1 MNNTGLRDYCN
12 ELYDNSIKLMEN
24 NESISAVRD
33 SLISVS
39 QALIDYSKV
48 DFINK
53 ANIESKAL
61 LLINL
66 AKEIREKKSYDD
78 AYKKLTGKAL
88 IQKVSEIIKEEPIF
102 EKEDEKTNKTS
113 NEIKQNTKEDIS
125 FNEISNSKICK
136 KHPKDVIIKKEIN
149 DINSYKFN
157 WDTNPNVTFDDV
169 TGLDEVKDE
178 VRKKV
183 LTPLLHPELYEGYDK
198 RNGGGLLLYGPPG
211 TGKTMI
217 AAAIA
222 KEIGANFCSLGPSDI
237 LRTGLGN
244 SEKAV
249 AKLFEEARKFKCAV
263 IFFDEIE
270 SLCPVTTHAQHA
282 RQIRS
287 ELLRQIQGLDSY
299 SKDTKNILYLI
310 AATNKPWDID
320 PAFVRPGRFGTRVYV
335 GLPDLDAR
343 RYMINK
349 KLTKISEKGTVSIS
363 NDIDYDEILEL
374 TKGFNGADMAYLLDE
389 VQQISIDR
397 ASETKEKYICQ
408 NDFDVALEK
417 VTSSV
422 QPNDIKK
429 IAEWRDN
436 NGW

>member
-1 MNNTGLRDYCN
+1 MNKTDLRNRCN

-24 NESISAVRD
+24 NESISVVRD

-48 DFINK
+48 DLINK
-53 ANIESKAL
+53 NQIESKAL
-61 LLINL
+61 MLINL
-66 AKEIREKKSYDD
+66 AKDIREKKSYDA
-78 AYKKLTGKAL
+78 AYYKLAGKTLDKK
-88 IQKVSEIIKEEPIF
+88 EIKTIESVKIEEEIPSKKETSFKKTNE
-102 EKEDEKTNKTS
+102 EKEDDISS
-113 NEIKQNTKEDIS
+113 NEIKVQINYKKNQKNAKIKEDI
-125 FNEISNSKICK
+125 NN
-136 KHPKDVIIKKEIN
+136 N
-149 DINSYKFN
+149 NSYKFN
-157 WDTNPNVTFDDV
+157 WDNNPNVTFDDV
-169 TGLDEVKDE
+169 AGLDEVKDE

-222 KEIGANFCSLGPSDI
+222 REIGAKFCSLGPSDI
-237 LRTGLGN
+237 LTTGVGN

-249 AKLFEEARKFKCAV
+249 AKLFEEARSFSCAV

-270 SLCPVTTHAQHA
+270 SLCPVSTHAQHA

-287 ELLRQIQGLDSY
+287 ELLRQMQGLDSY

-343 RYMINK
+343 RYMITK
-349 KLTKISEKGTVSIS
+349 KLTKISEIGTVSIS
-363 NDIDYDEILEL
+363 NDIDYDKILDL
-374 TKGFNGADMAYLLDE
+374 TNDFNGADMAYLLDE

-397 ASETKEKYICQ
+397 ASEMGEKIICQ

-422 QPNDIKK
+422 QPNDIKR
-429 IAEWRDN
+429 INEWREKN
-436 NGW
+436 C

>member
-1 MNNTGLRDYCN
+1 MNKTELRNHCNT
-12 ELYDNSIKLMEN
+12 LYDNSIKLMEN
-24 NESISAVRD
+24 NEPISVVRD

-48 DFINK
+48 DLINK
-53 ANIESKAL
+53 IQIESKAL
-61 LLINL
+61 MLINL

-78 AYKKLTGKAL
+78 AYKKLTGKTL
-88 IQKVSEIIKEEPIF
+88 IKKEIEAIKEEPVEEEIETKIDEIP
-102 EKEDEKTNKTS
+102 EK
-113 NEIKQNTKEDIS
+113 KEETIIVDIS
-125 FNEISNSKICK
+125 SNEISNSKKCE
-136 KHPKDVIIKKEIN
+136 KHPKNAIIKKEAN

-157 WDTNPNVTFDDV
+157 WDNNPNVTFDDV
-169 TGLDEVKDE
+169 AGLDEVKDE

-237 LRTGLGN
+237 LTTGLGN

-299 SKDTKNILYLI
+299 SKDTNNILYLI

-335 GLPDLDAR
+335 GLPDIDAR
-343 RYMINK
+343 KYMINK
-349 KLTKISEKGTVSIS
+349 KLSKISEIGTVSIS
-363 NDIDYDEILEL
+363 NDIDFDKILEL
-374 TKGFNGADMAYLLDE
+374 TNDFNGADMAYLLDE

-397 ASETKEKYICQ
+397 ASEIGEKYICQ

-429 IAEWRDN
+429 ITEWREN
-436 NGW
+436 NC

>member
-1 MNNTGLRDYCN
+1 MNKTDLRNHCN

-24 NESISAVRD
+24 NESISVVRD

-39 QALIDYSKV
+39 QALIDYSKA
-48 DFINK
+48 DLINK
-53 ANIESKAL
+53 VQIESKAL
-61 LLINL
+61 LIINL
-66 AKEIREKKSYDD
+66 VKDIREKKSYDD
-78 AYKKLTGKAL
+78 AYTKLTGKTL
-88 IQKVSEIIKEEPIF
+88 IKKEIKITKEEPVVNNV
-102 EKEDEKTNKTS
+102 ELKAEETSLNKDEKNDDDIS
-113 NEIKQNTKEDIS
+113 LNEINVPKN
-125 FNEISNSKICK
+125 CK
-136 KHPKDVIIKKEIN
+136 MHQKDVIIKKETN
-149 DINSYKFN
+149 DFNSYKFN
-157 WDTNPNVTFDDV
+157 WDNNPNVTFDDV
-169 TGLDEVKDE
+169 AGLDEVKDE

-222 KEIGANFCSLGPSDI
+222 REIGAKFCSLGPSDI
-237 LRTGLGN
+237 LTTGVGN

-249 AKLFEEARKFKCAV
+249 AKLFEEARSFNCAV

-270 SLCPVTTHAQHA
+270 SLCPVSTHAQHA

-287 ELLRQIQGLDSY
+287 ELLRQMQGLDSY

-335 GLPDLDAR
+335 GLPDIDAR

-349 KLTKISEKGTVSIS
+349 KLTKINEIGTVSIS
-363 NDIDYDEILEL
+363 NDINYEKILEL
-374 TKGFNGADMAYLLDE
+374 TNDFNGADMAYLLDE

-397 ASETKEKYICQ
+397 ASETGEKYICQ

-429 IAEWRDN
+429 ILEWREEN
-436 NGW
+436 C